1 MRWEGHVARVG
12 DNRGSYRVLV
22 ERPRERDHL
31 ENLGV
36 HGRIILKMDVQ
47 EVVWGG
53 VDWIDLAYGRHTWRV
68 HVIAELNHPVK

>member
-1 MRWEGHVARVG
+1 MWHEWEITEARTG
-12 DNRGSYRVLV
+12 FWL
-22 ERPRERDHL
+22 RDHM

-53 VDWIDLAYGRHTWRV
+53 VDWIDLAYGRDTWRV